1 MIENLV
7 VQICNFLLYLLLK
20 MIFQQQNFIKFM
32 KNIFDEV

>member
-20 MIFQQQNFIKFM
+20 MIFQQQYFIKFM